1 MGVDKSAIICYTLIM
16 EGSSGAD
23 RLEPQKM
30 EKEINTMRTFEDII
44 YEGLTEDN
52 METLTAEL
60 ELLKKKQAELEEASA
75 KALAD
80 SYQRRRQAIKMD
92 IEFDDYSISGADI
105 GKAYDEAYDLKETH
119 KELEK
124 MLEETDKT
132 IYRAKQI
139 LAENRV

>member
-1 MGVDKSAIICYTLIM
+1 MGVDKSAILWYTLIM
-16 EGSSGAD
+16 EGRFGAD
-23 RLEPQKM
+23 RPEPQKL
-30 EKEINTMRTFEDII
+30 EKGINTMRTFEDII

-132 IYRAKQI
+132 IYKAKQI
-139 LAENRV
+139 LAESRA

>member
-1 MGVDKSAIICYTLIM
+1 MGVDKSAILWYTLIM
-16 EGSSGAD
+16 EGSFRAD
-23 RLEPQKM
+23 RPAPQKM

-92 IEFDDYSISGADI
+92 IEFDDYSISGADV

-124 MLEETDKT
+124 TLEEADKT
-132 IYRAKQI
+132 IYKAKQI
-139 LAENRV
+139 LAENRA

>member
-1 MGVDKSAIICYTLIM
+1 MGVDKFAILWYTLIM

-23 RLEPQKM
+23 RPEPQKL

-92 IEFDDYSISGADI
+92 IEFDDYSISGADV

-132 IYRAKQI
+132 IYKAKQI
-139 LAENRV
+139 LAESWA

>member
-1 MGVDKSAIICYTLIM
+1 
-16 EGSSGAD
+16 
-23 RLEPQKM
+23 
-30 EKEINTMRTFEDII
+30 MRTFEDII

-60 ELLKKKQAELEEASA
+60 ELLKKKQAELEETSA
-75 KALAD
+75 KALSD
-80 SYQRRRQAIKMD
+80 SYQRRRQAIKMA

-105 GKAYDEAYDLKETH
+105 DKAYDEAYDLKETH

-132 IYRAKQI
+132 IYKAKQI
-139 LAENRV
+139 LAESRA

>member
-1 MGVDKSAIICYTLIM
+1 MGVDKSAILWYTLIM
-16 EGSSGAD
+16 EGSFGVD
-23 RLEPQKM
+23 RPEPQKL

-60 ELLKKKQAELEEASA
+60 ELLKKKQTELEEASA
-75 KALAD
+75 KALSN
-80 SYQRRRQAIKMD
+80 SYQRRRQAIKMA

-105 GKAYDEAYDLKETH
+105 DKAYDEAYDLKEAH

-124 MLEETDKT
+124 MLEETDEA
-132 IYRAKQI
+132 IYKAKQI
-139 LAENRV
+139 LAENRA

>member
-1 MGVDKSAIICYTLIM
+1 MGVDKSAILWYTLIM
-16 EGSSGAD
+16 EGSFGAD
-23 RLEPQKM
+23 RPEPQKM

-52 METLTAEL
+52 LETLIAEL
-60 ELLKKKQAELEEASA
+60 ELLKKKQVELEEASA

-80 SYQRRRQAIKMD
+80 SYQRRRQAIKMG

-105 GKAYDEAYDLKETH
+105 GKAYDEVYDLKETH

-132 IYRAKQI
+132 IYKAKQI
-139 LAENRV
+139 LAESQA

>member
-1 MGVDKSAIICYTLIM
+1 
-16 EGSSGAD
+16 
-23 RLEPQKM
+23 
-30 EKEINTMRTFEDII
+30 MRTFEDII

-132 IYRAKQI
+132 IYKAKQI
-139 LAENRV
+139 LAENRA

>member
-1 MGVDKSAIICYTLIM
+1 
-16 EGSSGAD
+16 
-23 RLEPQKM
+23 
-30 EKEINTMRTFEDII
+30 MRTFEDII

-105 GKAYDEAYDLKETH
+105 GKAYNEAYDLKETH

-132 IYRAKQI
+132 IYKAKQI
-139 LAENRV
+139 LAESRA